1 MGGEGL
7 LFVAKLATTP
17 VTTPRRTEAQR
28 GMKPDAGVAATSP
41 EMQPEHH
48 PTMDHF
54 LASLKSS
61 RHQVAAAT
69 IAVKQLF
76 QHAITALKLAPNAL
90 PPLNPSHPNHSST
103 VPNVMRDTLC
113 GRKLSIIFSWRLPR
127 TML

>member
-1 MGGEGL
+1 MGDV

-17 VTTPRRTEAQR
+17 VTTPRTTEAQS
-28 GMKPDAGVAATSP
+28 GINPDAGVAATSP
-41 EMQPEHH
+41 EIQPEHH

-61 RHQVAAAT
+61 RHHVAAAT
-69 IAVKQLF
+69 IAVRHEF
-76 QHAITALKLAPNAL
+76 QQATTALRFAPNEL
-90 PPLNPSHPNHSST
+90 PPLNPSQPNHSST
-103 VPNVMRDTLC
+103 VPRVIKLTLC